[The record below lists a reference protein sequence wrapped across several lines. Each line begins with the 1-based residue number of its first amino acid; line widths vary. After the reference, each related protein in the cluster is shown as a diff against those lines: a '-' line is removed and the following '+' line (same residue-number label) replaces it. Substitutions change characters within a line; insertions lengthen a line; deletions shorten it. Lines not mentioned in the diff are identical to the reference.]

1 VVFELDLRE
10 DGAAIQAFLFRVTH
24 QSTVPNLFIK
34 AKSLA
39 EYVDRVGSALAAKN
53 GDALAQLLGLTAG
66 CANVEL
72 RSMSVEQVGHI
83 CQSKLSRFDVFS
95 EVVAGIVQAR
105 KHIENQHFAE
115 AYTAQIA
122 SVMYVSLSFPLSPS
136 VTPSDAMLRE
146 PPTADHEASEKAG
159 DEVHDS
165 LRSAEQHLKKG
176 FAMAANGRVPAE
188 HNKQMGTLFIVNQL
202 FKIYF
207 KLNMI
212 HLCRNLIRAVEGPAF
227 PPFER
232 FSKSD
237 KVTYQ
242 YYVGRISMFEDQYQ
256 KAETCLD
263 YAWKHC
269 HRGKLRNKRMILQFL
284 VPVKLLL
291 GVMPSPKLV
300 ADYALEEYTGL
311 TDAIRDG
318 NLRLFTEYLNKYQD
332 KFVQQGVYLLIE
344 KLRLLVLRNLF
355 KKVYVAGSLHFQ
367 VVLRFA
373 TGGDMDMDEI
383 ECILTNLIFKGY
395 IKGYMSH
402 TKKILVVSKAQPF
415 PPIVDVSS

>member
-1 VVFELDLRE
+1 MQL
-10 DGAAIQAFLFRVTH
+10 AAF
-24 QSTVPNLFIK
+24 
-34 AKSLA
+34 
-39 EYVDRVGSALAAKN
+39 VDRVGAAIASQD
-53 GDALAQLLGLTAG
+53 GETMAQMLKLMEG
-66 CANVEL
+66 CAMVDL
-72 RSMSVEQVGHI
+72 RSLTLQQVAQTCHN
-83 CQSKLSRFDVFS
+83 KLARFGGYA
-95 EVVAGIVQAR
+95 EVVSGIMQAR
-105 KHIENQHFAE
+105 KHLDSQSFAD
-115 AYTAQIA
+115 AYNAQIGA
-122 SVMYVSLSFPLSPS
+122 VIKFME
-136 VTPSDAMLRE
+136 MLRE
-146 PPTADHEASEKAG
+146 ETNWVMPFLHELFVDTRLLATRADHEASEKAG
-159 DEVHDS
+159 DEIHDS

-176 FAMAANGRVPAE
+176 FAMAANDRAPPE
-188 HNKQMGTLFIVNQL
+188 HNKKMGALFIVNQL

-227 PPFER
+227 PKFEL
-232 FSKSD
+232 FNKSD

-269 HRGKLRNKRMILQFL
+269 HRGKARNKRMILQFL

-291 GVMPSPKLV
+291 GVMPSPKLLS
-300 ADYALEEYTGL
+300 DFALEEYTGL

-318 NLRLFTEYLNKYQD
+318 NLHLFTEYLAQYQG
-332 KFVQQGVYLLIE
+332 KFIQQGVYLLIE

-355 KKVYVAGSLHFQ
+355 KKVYLIQQNHQLHLQDFQ
-367 VVLRFA
+367 LALHVA
-373 TGGDMDMDEI
+373 TGHSMDMDEI
-383 ECILTNLIFKGY
+383 ECVITNLIFKGY

-402 TKKILVVSKAQPF
+402 TKKILVVSKTQPF